1 MNVKVTDL
9 QPGMD
14 IAGVVP
20 ESRNPL
26 ANDFSGTVES
36 VAYVGYGFAIVTWDR
51 GTSQRIHVTR
61 TVNVA
66 TVCAHA

>member
-14 IAGVVP
+14 VIGVVR

-26 ANDFSGTVES
+26 ANTFSGTVES
-36 VAYVGYGFAIVTWDR
+36 VAFVGYGFAVVTWDR
-51 GTSQRIHVTR
+51 GTSQRIHVAH

-66 TVCAHA
+66 ATYAHA